1 MLTARRRRQLERN
14 ITVYYI
20 LRILVKRLVW
30 PILTIFLVRNQLSPT
45 EIGTIFAASTIVG
58 LILEVPSGAIA
69 DRIGR
74 RNAMALNF
82 LGGAV
87 SMFLFWIGD
96 SFAVFLVAQI
106 TYQAAGTL
114 WTGTNEAFLYETLH
128 ELNRTDELKRITG
141 RALALSQW
149 FTGALFVFVPILAT
163 WSLDVPFLL
172 NCIVLIGGALLARSL
187 IEPARTTSVAR
198 AEIGRDFFGFR
209 AFITNRPLFIGALF
223 FASVGG
229 IDGILQ
235 DFRQIYLEAIGVDLV
250 YFGFVYLGLRIV
262 TGLAGVA
269 AAGIERRIGPRGV
282 ILCIPAVALVAY
294 VALSL
299 VNQWYGV
306 LFLVLDGLE
315 EGLTRPIEQERLQG
329 LIDGRQRATMLSISN
344 LLEGLIRAG
353 VVFIGGIVIDHG
365 GIHAGFALAA
375 ALVIIVVGPLTW
387 RFLRMVPAR
396 HPAALT

>member
-1 MLTARRRRQLERN
+1 MRSSRKHQLERN

-58 LILEVPSGAIA
+58 LVLEVPSGAIA

-74 RNAMALNF
+74 RNAMAINF

-96 SFAVFLVAQI
+96 SFAMFLVAQMI
-106 TYQAAGTL
+106 YQAAGSL
-114 WTGTNEAFLYETLH
+114 MTGTHQAFLYETLH
-128 ELNRTDELKRITG
+128 ELGRTDDLKRITG

-149 FTGALFVFVPILAT
+149 STGALFVFVPILAN
-163 WSLDVPFLL
+163 WRLDFPFLL
-172 NCIVLIGGALLARSL
+172 NAVVFLGAAILAFSL
-187 IEPARTTSVAR
+187 TEPARATSVAR
-198 AEIGRDFFGFR
+198 TEVGRDFFGFR
-209 AFITNRPLFIGALF
+209 AFLTNRPLVIGALF

-229 IDGILQ
+229 INGILQ
-235 DFRQIYLEAIGVDLV
+235 DFRQVYLDAIGVDLV
-250 YFGFVYLGLRIV
+250 YFGFVYLGLRFI
-262 TGLAGVA
+262 TGLTGTLAER
-269 AAGIERRIGPRGV
+269 IEHRIGSRAT
-282 ILCIPAVALVAY
+282 ILCIPAATLIAY

-299 VNQWYGV
+299 IDQWYGV
-306 LFLVLDGLE
+306 LFLILDGVE
-315 EGLTRPIEQERLQG
+315 DGLTRPIEQERLNA
-329 LIDGRQRATMLSISN
+329 LIDGSKRATMLSISN

-353 VVFIGGIVIDHG
+353 VVFLGGITIDYG

-375 ALVIIVVGPLTW
+375 ALVIIIVGPLTW
-387 RFLRMVPAR
+387 QFIRIVPAT
-396 HPAALT
+396 PAP